1 MTVMIDAN
9 KRQLKLLDG
18 ILKALKEND
27 AIEAY
32 DLGFEENK
40 AFFSSR
46 LEDIKS
52 GKSKLVSHDDMWE
65 RIENR
70 IAKK

>member
-46 LEDIKS
+46 LQDVKS
-52 GKSKLVSHDDMWE
+52 GKSTLVSHEDMWE
-65 RIENR
+65 RIESR
-70 IAKK
+70 IDKK